1 MDDPWP
7 FIYSNTDESSL
18 MSQYMVDIQ
27 TYAEEMMVSF
37 ISGVT
42 PLDQFD
48 SYISTLQSMNMDEVL
63 KVKTEQYGRYQKALD
78 Q

>member
-1 MDDPWP
+1 
-7 FIYSNTDESSL
+7 

-63 KVKTEQYGRYQKALD
+63 NVKTEQYGRYQKALD